1 MKHKKNMNGSL
12 PASFTVEAAVVIAVV
27 LWSLGF
33 MIREA
38 YILYDE
44 VTGSMIL
51 EEALENARYSPLD
64 QDCEE
69 SLAREGEK
77 QGNPRLW
84 LGNYKIIIEKRQ
96 SSVKGKAVSGDWETQ
111 IEMKRHH
118 PERFLR
124 RIQALLEE
132 RSKPE

>member
-1 MKHKKNMNGSL
+1 MNGSL
-12 PASFTVEAAVVIAVV
+12 PASFTVEAAVVMAVV

-51 EEALENARYSPLD
+51 EEALENARYSPPD

-69 SLAREGEK
+69 TFAGEGEK

-84 LGNYKIIIEKRQ
+84 LGKYKISIEKRKN
-96 SSVKGKAVSGDWETQ
+96 SVKGKAVSGGWETQ